1 MTTSPDADDY
11 NYHDSYWRCGRADKC
26 GLPAGWGTD
35 HVGTGA
41 CKLHGGSGGRP
52 LENGIYSDVV
62 REKDRAVLD
71 ALEDLSTAQKLDET
85 LNLQVMKLRRAVE
98 LTANPDQQA
107 DFWATFSDLVDAA
120 GQGGELDGKQIRSL
134 ARMLETPGKSQRHL
148 MDLIRKT
155 AKTLH
160 DITEGQD
167 INLQHGVDED
177 AIAELQQ
184 LAEDAYD

>member
-1 MTTSPDADDY
+1 MRVPPEQTKHGRCEAT
-11 NYHDSYWRCGRADKC
+11 NRQGEQCGRAAIDSRGKC
-26 GLPAGWGTD
+26 GY
-35 HVGTGA
+35 
-41 CKLHGGSGGRP
+41 HGGKTP
-52 LENGIYSDVV
+52 LKNGIFSDVV
-62 REKDRAVLD
+62 REEDRPILD

-98 LTANPDQQA
+98 LTANPDEQA
-107 DFWATFSDLVDAA
+107 DFWETFAALVDAA
-120 GQGGELDGKQIRSL
+120 GQGGELDAKQIRSL